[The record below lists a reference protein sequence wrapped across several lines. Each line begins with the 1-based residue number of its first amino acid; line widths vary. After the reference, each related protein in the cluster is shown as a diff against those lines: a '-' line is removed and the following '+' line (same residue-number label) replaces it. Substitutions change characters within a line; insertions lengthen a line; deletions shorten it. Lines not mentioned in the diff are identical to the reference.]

1 MTTHNIADLLS
12 VFSTLSGLV
21 PDEIIFTILN
31 YSSKKLATTLAIKF
45 LIYLNQQ
52 LYHKIWIPYC
62 ISRSTTHLPTY
73 NSLSNST
80 SHLFQ
85 SLLSNSIHSK
95 INSWYIQWIK
105 YQTNLSYI
113 ITNTQ
118 I

>member
-1 MTTHNIADLLS
+1 MTTHNIVNLPS
-12 VFSTLSGLV
+12 VFLILSGLV
-21 PDEIIFTILN
+21 PDEIVSTISN
-31 YSSKKLATTLAIKF
+31 YSSKKLATTLVIKF
-45 LIYLNQQ
+45 LLYLNQQ
-52 LYHKIWIPYC
+52 IYHKIWIPYC

-73 NSLSNST
+73 NLPSNSN
-80 SHLFQ
+80 SHLSQ
-85 SLLSNSIHSK
+85 SVLPNSIRTK